1 MRIILKT
8 ILLNLL
14 IVGCISNHEYNIV
27 PKYSIF
33 ETWLQH
39 SEQYE
44 NPYTEVNAYA
54 EFRSPDGRTTKI
66 PLFWNGGN
74 QWGLRFAPDVEGEWQ
89 WNVKSSDNGLNGI
102 SGEFTCTN
110 AETHGG
116 VKVWKEHPY
125 HFIYQDSTP
134 YWLFGETQWAL
145 TNTSAPNMP
154 LEGEGCNTKTVK
166 QYIDTRAEQG
176 YNLVNIKLLAFGV
189 NEGGDAFFRETVFDS
204 IKKER
209 INPEFWKVADERLQ
223 YLHEKGI
230 TGLLYLAWFRDNNDG
245 GSLVRWAEFPNEEA
259 RLRYARYVIARYS
272 AYNVALVIGGE
283 WKPERPPV
291 IDGDSKKPAMNIVKE
306 VTEWDPHDR
315 MIAVHGGGKGYH
327 HKVFANE
334 PEIDVADCQ
343 QVYKKRDQRIREARQ
358 YNKPVI
364 NAEYGYYL
372 RKFHSGLGNVGG
384 MRHITWQIAMSGG
397 YFVTGWGSTYF
408 GGFRHHTS
416 FGTEANPRNVEW
428 EEQAIHVKNFFNSIN
443 WWEYEPVDSVVLTE
457 RGISYCLSNKKEYLI
472 YIIDENW
479 KFNVLLNDDVEKNYR
494 VHLFNPRTGKQHF
507 YGEFLAKDTLELI
520 SPDRNDWVFKV
531 ITK

>member
-1 MRIILKT
+1 M
-8 ILLNLL
+8 
-14 IVGCISNHEYNIV
+14 
-27 PKYSIF
+27 
-33 ETWLQH
+33 
-39 SEQYE
+39 
-44 NPYTEVNAYA
+44 
-54 EFRSPDGRTTKI
+54 
-66 PLFWNGGN
+66 
-74 QWGLRFAPDVEGEWQ
+74 
-89 WNVKSSDNGLNGI
+89 NGI

-428 EEQAIHVKNFFNSIN
+428 EEQAIHVKNFFNSIS

-507 YGEFLAKDTLELI
+507 YGEFVAKDTLELI